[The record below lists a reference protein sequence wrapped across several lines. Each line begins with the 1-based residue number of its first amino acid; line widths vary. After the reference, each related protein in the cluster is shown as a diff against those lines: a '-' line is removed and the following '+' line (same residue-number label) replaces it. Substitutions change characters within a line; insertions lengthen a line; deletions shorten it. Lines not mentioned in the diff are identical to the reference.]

1 MPQPPSSPLLS
12 RELVRILPFA
22 AQRTFRNVALGA
34 GATMIAAFDIGLP
47 VTDVNQ
53 FIGAVEN
60 PALNPSADATQ
71 FAVGP
76 FLDALA
82 FTVTTAGS
90 LLVEYAVDY
99 TCTYRAI
106 ATSVVPLGVTTNI
119 SGLRITGRFV
129 RVTYTNTGGVAS
141 LVEFGVY
148 VRSN

>member
-1 MPQPPSSPLLS
+1 MPQPPSRPVLS
-12 RELVRILPFA
+12 RELVRVIPFA

-34 GATMIAAFDIGLP
+34 GATMIAAFDVGL
-47 VTDVNQ
+47 VATDVNQ

-60 PALNPSADATQ
+60 PANNPSVDPTQ

-82 FTVTTAGS
+82 FSVTTAGS
-90 LLVEYAVDY
+90 ILVEYAVDY

-106 ATSVVPLGVTTNI
+106 ATTIVPIGTATNI
-119 SGLRITGRFV
+119 SGLRITGRFT

-148 VRSN
+148 IRSN